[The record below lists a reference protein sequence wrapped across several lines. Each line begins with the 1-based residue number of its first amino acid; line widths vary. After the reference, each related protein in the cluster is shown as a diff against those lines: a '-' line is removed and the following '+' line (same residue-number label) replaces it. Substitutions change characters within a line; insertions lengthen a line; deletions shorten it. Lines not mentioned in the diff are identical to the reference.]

1 MTNTSLYQLYK
12 NIKWNIQIY
21 ASLLII
27 VERTSTHNSEA
38 KHEDRCYIKSTT
50 TADEELIH
58 IFPKALHD

>member
-1 MTNTSLYQLYK
+1 MLVLKLKAPN
-12 NIKWNIQIY
+12 
-21 ASLLII
+21 LII

-38 KHEDRCYIKSTT
+38 KHEDGCYIKSTT